1 MEDIMKDTMKMIRSR
16 VMVNMFGKKEKNI

>member
-1 MEDIMKDTMKMIRSR
+1 MEDITKDTMKMIRSR